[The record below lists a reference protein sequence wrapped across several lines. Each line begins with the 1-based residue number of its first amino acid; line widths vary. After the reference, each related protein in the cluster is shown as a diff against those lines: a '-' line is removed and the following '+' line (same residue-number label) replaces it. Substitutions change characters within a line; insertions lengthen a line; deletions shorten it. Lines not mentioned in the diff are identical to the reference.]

1 MPILSAINPC
11 KPIKFWAAIAG
22 LERGIVTPAST
33 IAYFTTLGMGGRITV
48 KQKTLQP
55 TIGGPLNQEAVNN
68 LLVTV
73 AQFVAAG
80 QPCAIDFHDY
90 AKPYGA
96 IIGTLGTVSWL
107 QWRVFIVS
115 IAGLPGIKNE
125 PLVRLSLMNEPQ
137 MDGAT
142 WVAQQKRTVDF
153 LEAMGITNMLGLS
166 ITSND
171 SLLSVPYQGEW
182 VNHLGSNVRPEGHR
196 YGDAPVYAGV
206 GRVSST
212 TEYAFEARNVITGL
226 RQQPGNRW
234 PLFWSEIGFSEDAT
248 SYAAER
254 NLFNLLQRYT
264 DYIAEIAFW
273 MGGKEVALNRSN
285 VAPKYVYDV
294 NPTADGGDSPQIAV
308 AREYMPGGANYLVS
322 KWAQTGTGYTVAGTV
337 VFEGGYMTGGQAAL
351 PAGLIVGGGTAFTK
365 RIRFIVEALP
375 AVPTYLVGD
384 FNTLS
389 VQIDAFG
396 GLHFSCGASRR
407 VLLFYPAALKAG
419 PKEHVAE
426 IGADSSGVH
435 CFFNGIRV
443 AFSPTAWVT
452 TLPSYKQAIGIGG
465 NGKTAGATTF
475 TGRRRWFELFDYV
488 VNKATHEVPGVR
500 PQPGD
505 DLGRICFAPLETDLK
520 MLA

>member
-1 MPILSAINPC
+1 MPRPIAANPC
-11 KPIKFWAAIAG
+11 KPIKFWTTIAG
-22 LERGIVTPAST
+22 LELGIVTPAST
-33 IAYFTTLGMGGRITV
+33 IASFTRLGMGGRITV

-55 TIGGPLNQEAVNN
+55 VIGGPLDQTAVDN
-68 LLVTV
+68 LLATV

-96 IIGTLGTVSWL
+96 VIGTAGTVSWL
-107 QWRVFIVS
+107 EWRVFVAS
-115 IAGLPGIKNE
+115 IAALPGIKND

-137 MDGAT
+137 MDAAT
-142 WVAQQKRTVDF
+142 WFAQQKRTVDF
-153 LEAMGITNMLGLS
+153 IRAMGITNMLGLS
-166 ITSND
+166 ITNND

-182 VNHLGSNVRPEGHR
+182 VNHPGSNVRPEGHR
-196 YGDAPVYAGV
+196 YSDAPTYAGV

-212 TEYAFEARNVITGL
+212 TKYAFDARNVITGL

-234 PLFWSEIGFSEDAT
+234 PLFWSEVGFSEDAI

-273 MGGKEVALNRSN
+273 MGGKEVAANQPG

-294 NPTADGGDSPQIAV
+294 NPTADGADSPQIAV
-308 AREYMPGGANYLVS
+308 AREYMPGGVSYLVS
-322 KWAQTGTGYTVAGTV
+322 KWAQTGTGYTVAGIAT
-337 VFEGGYMTGGQAAL
+337 FAGGYMTGGQAAL
-351 PAGLIVGGGTAFTK
+351 PAGMIVGGGTSFTK
-365 RIRFIVEALP
+365 RIRFIIEALP
-375 AVPTYLVGD
+375 AAPTYLVGD

-389 VQIDAFG
+389 VQIDGSG
-396 GLHFSCGASRR
+396 GLHFSCGASKR
-407 VLLFYPAALKAG
+407 VLLFYAAGLKAG
-419 PKEHVAE
+419 PREHVVE
-426 IGADSSGVH
+426 IGADGSGVH
-435 CFFNGIRV
+435 CFLNGIHV
-443 AFSPTAWVT
+443 AFSSAGWTA

-465 NGKTAGATTF
+465 NGKTASATTF

-488 VNKATHEVPGVR
+488 VNKATHEAPGAR

-505 DLGRICFAPLETDLK
+505 DPGRICFAPLETDLR